1 MPAEAR
7 TAGGSG
13 LGPGSVR
20 TGVSGDDAAHSPA
33 PDPQVVHAAV
43 EQPARAGD
51 TPGEPPIW
59 RCTHDQPI
67 ERRHTPCQP
76 RIGPNISRRSPRM
89 LDQRGESVAGLD
101 DAAPDSYSPSPEQ
114 WSSGLGGTGCASW
127 RLDQLE
133 NIPWQTAAYVLTA
146 GGSPPEC
153 DAALGLHPPATLSRE
168 LRSWAD
174 KTPRLTD
181 AEQYRQITL
190 RRDPPPVKVIG
201 RPPGET
207 SCTSPV
213 RAVLVR
219 SSRCWRRFHHGPGR
233 VAAALGPAP
242 RAARN
247 PHPPTTRRR
256 AQRRQA
262 RQLRGRGLTSTAN
275 ERIFTPVHFTP
286 LVIRH
291 RTPR

>member
-153 DAALGLHPPATLSRE
+153 DAALGLHP
-168 LRSWAD
+168 
-174 KTPRLTD
+174 
-181 AEQYRQITL
+181 RQPSAASCVPGPTK
-190 RRDPPPVKVIG
+190 RPDSQMPNNTVKSHF
-201 RPPGET
+201 GE
-207 SCTSPV
+207 
-213 RAVLVR
+213 
-219 SSRCWRRFHHGPGR
+219 
-233 VAAALGPAP
+233 
-242 RAARN
+242 
-247 PHPPTTRRR
+247 TRRR
-256 AQRRQA
+256 SRSSVGRLARPAAPARCGLCSCVPPGAGAGFTMAPAGLRLLWVLRRA
-262 RQLRGRGLTSTAN
+262 LLETRTLLRHADAPNAGKPDSFGA
-275 ERIFTPVHFTP
+275 VA
-286 LVIRH
+286 
-291 RTPR
+291 